1 MNLLKWL
8 ERLLLLGGAAAL
20 AWCAYVVTDAYRVQR
35 LARQAL
41 ESSRADGPPLSTGVT
56 TIPPSPSE
64 ATPTSEPTTVA
75 ERPASAPAAIPRRRT
90 AAASRITRVPL
101 AELSIPRVG
110 LSAIVLEGSDRYTL
124 RVGLGH
130 VAATALPGQTGNAV
144 ITGHRDSFFWPLRN
158 IQVDDD
164 IWIHMAG
171 DRVHYRVSWFR
182 VVSASE
188 LSVLAQTTDA
198 TLTLVT
204 CFPFWF
210 IGPAPERFVVRAIRA
225 ADET

>member
-1 MNLLKWL
+1 VDLLKSL

-20 AWCAYVVTDAYRVQR
+20 AWCAYVVTDAYQVQR

-41 ESSRADGPPLSTGVT
+41 ESSRATRAPLSTGVT
-56 TIPPSPSE
+56 TTPPFPSE
-64 ATPTSEPTTVA
+64 ATSGLSERIAVP
-75 ERPASAPAAIPRRRT
+75 EESASARAPIAHRRP
-90 AAASRITRVPL
+90 AAASRVVRVPL

-130 VAATALPGQTGNAV
+130 VAATALPGEAGNAV
-144 ITGHRDSFFWPLRN
+144 ITGHRDSFFRPLRK

-164 IWIHMAG
+164 IWIDTAG
-171 DRVHYRVSWFR
+171 DRLHYRVSWFR

-188 LSVLAQTTDA
+188 LSVLEPTTDP

-204 CFPFWF
+204 CFPFRF
-210 IGPAPERFVVRAIRA
+210 IGPAPERFVVRAIRVA
-225 ADET
+225 GR